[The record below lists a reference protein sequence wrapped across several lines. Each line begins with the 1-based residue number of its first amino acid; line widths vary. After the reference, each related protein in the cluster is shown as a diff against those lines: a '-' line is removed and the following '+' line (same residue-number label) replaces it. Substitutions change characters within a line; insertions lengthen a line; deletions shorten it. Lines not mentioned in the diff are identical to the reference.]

1 MLEKLFKGI
10 FDGEQQQVIGV
21 GTFLLLVGISI
32 VLGLVLALIYV
43 CKNKTTKSFTMTL
56 SMLPALVC
64 VVIMMVNGNIGA
76 GVAVAGAF
84 SLIRFRSTPGTAK
97 EIASIFLAMAIGLI
111 MGMGYIGFAVLFT
124 IILGLF
130 MFCLNFIGLKTKGY
144 CKEKTLKIT
153 IPEDL
158 NYTEVFDSILTKYT
172 KMYELIHIKT
182 TNLGSLFK
190 LTYNVT
196 IKDEKSEKAMI
207 DELRLRNG
215 NLEIALMRQENKNY
229 DL

>member
-1 MLEKLFKGI
+1 M
-10 FDGEQQQVIGV
+10 
-21 GTFLLLVGISI
+21 
-32 VLGLVLALIYV
+32 
-43 CKNKTTKSFTMTL
+43 
-56 SMLPALVC
+56 
-64 VVIMMVNGNIGA
+64 
-76 GVAVAGAF
+76 AV
-84 SLIRFRSTPGTAK
+84 SYTHL
-97 EIASIFLAMAIGLI
+97 
-111 MGMGYIGFAVLFT
+111 LFT

-215 NLEIALMRQENKNY
+215 NLEIALMRQEDVYKRQTIRSTAQ
-229 DL
+229 

>member
-32 VLGLVLALIYV
+32 VLGLVLALIYA

-97 EIASIFLAMAIGLI
+97 EIASIFLAMAVGLI
-111 MGMGYIGFAVLFT
+111 MGMGYIGFAVLF
-124 IILGLF
+124 III
-130 MFCLNFIGLKTKGY
+130 FCLNFIGLKTKGY

>member
-1 MLEKLFKGI
+1 
-10 FDGEQQQVIGV
+10 
-21 GTFLLLVGISI
+21 
-32 VLGLVLALIYV
+32 
-43 CKNKTTKSFTMTL
+43 
-56 SMLPALVC
+56 
-64 VVIMMVNGNIGA
+64 MMVNGNIGA

-97 EIASIFLAMAIGLI
+97 EIASIFLAMAVGLI